1 MASIIQPIV
10 DNKVIRGQGTQKRYL
25 NTREAAA
32 YTGIPASTLR
42 KYRYEN
48 RPPAYTKPAG
58 RALYYVGDLDA
69 FMESGRRIP
78 PVRASKERKR
88 HVAV

>member
-1 MASIIQPIV
+1 MASVTQPIV
-10 DNKVIRGQGTQKRYL
+10 DNKVVRGQGTQKRYL

-88 HVAV
+88 HAAV